1 MPGVF
6 FPKLVYSDMQ
16 MRLRAPNSG
25 WGEDY
30 VKSRNGSIFGFKHRY
45 RLHFNRLWSSFYSEW
60 SFDKKNL
67 PLKFGV
73 FLAFFPVFL
82 ISMTLAL
89 YSVLIRDYFMLKL
102 TETYPIMFLESVSF
116 SLMAIFKK
124 KIFVISRDMLTQN
137 RQCTRT

>member
-1 MPGVF
+1 MGQFLVLNIDIDSISIDYGQVF
-6 FPKLVYSDMQ
+6 I
-16 MRLRAPNSG
+16 
-25 WGEDY
+25 
-30 VKSRNGSIFGFKHRY
+30 RNGHLI
-45 RLHFNRLWSSFYSEW
+45 
-60 SFDKKNL
+60 KKNL

-124 KIFVISRDMLTQN
+124 KFFVISRDMLTQN
-137 RQCTRT
+137 RQCDGQSLL